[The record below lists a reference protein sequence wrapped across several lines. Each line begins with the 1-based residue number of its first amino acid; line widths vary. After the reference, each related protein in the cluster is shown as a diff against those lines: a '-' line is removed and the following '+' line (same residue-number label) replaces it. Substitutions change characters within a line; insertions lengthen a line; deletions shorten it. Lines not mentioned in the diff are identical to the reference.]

1 MQNGLK
7 GTFKQRQLSFVF
19 MPHCG
24 VEERDSWKTL
34 KSQCVL
40 TIALLSPD
48 NNSTVPFL
56 GFANINLKPSR
67 SPCTHQQFTKT
78 SANFS
83 QKVTQCLTTV
93 SKESLFSTCRAV
105 EHTRPFIVAHAI
117 CCGINTELADICR
130 GSMQRFLPQRSTL
143 IRLTCQQYQNMHERL
158 HGSSHV
164 HSSNRSKT

>member
-1 MQNGLK
+1 
-7 GTFKQRQLSFVF
+7 

-24 VEERDSWKTL
+24 VEERDSWMTL

-40 TIALLSPD
+40 TIALLSSD
-48 NNSTVPFL
+48 NNSTVPFR

-78 SANFS
+78 SANFC

-93 SKESLFSTCRAV
+93 SQESKMFSTCRAV
-105 EHTRPFIVAHAI
+105 EHIRPFIVAHAL
-117 CCGINTELADICR
+117 CCCINTELADICR
-130 GSMQRFLPQRSTL
+130 GSMQRFLPPKSIL
-143 IRLTCQQYQNMHERL
+143 IRLASHQYQNMHERL